1 MARMWFSNPARKASE
16 LMPGMDSATTE
27 YSMPSGH
34 LMARQCDCWTGAG
47 GGLGTGRWLAGKKNR
62 GRPRARGYPFTVRYI
77 ETSESWGIDRLI
89 IDSEVRNA
97 PRGAGFL

>member
-1 MARMWFSNPARKASE
+1 
-16 LMPGMDSATTE
+16 
-27 YSMPSGH
+27 
-34 LMARQCDCWTGAG
+34 
-47 GGLGTGRWLAGKKNR
+47 LAGKKNR